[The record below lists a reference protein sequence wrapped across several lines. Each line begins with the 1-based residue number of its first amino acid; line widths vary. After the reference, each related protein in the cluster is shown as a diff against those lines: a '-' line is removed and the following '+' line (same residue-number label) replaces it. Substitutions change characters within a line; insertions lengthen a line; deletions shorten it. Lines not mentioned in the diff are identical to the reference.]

1 MKHFTLH
8 HLWRLAAV
16 LLAILIYPAQV
27 ARGAVE
33 IDGIQYNLT
42 ASTSRARIAE
52 AESLESDI
60 FDGNLTV
67 SGDVSIPETITYGS
81 KEYTVT
87 NIGKGAFNNNT
98 SITTLTIPSTIEYIG
113 PAAFGNCTGVTD
125 VYCFISDPLHLTWDL
140 SNAEY
145 YPPFK
150 ADGSTRFHV
159 PSSLLNTYENKF
171 GTSYVTFVGDLDGE
185 SAAGLVSTHH
195 HWELATTNETNKLG
209 TMRTSESNDWN
220 VFIKDPNAGVN
231 TASMHS
237 NTTGNLETMLDINP
251 SGSNKIEVT
260 LNNMNMFQV
269 SGVVSKIIVNAS
281 GGFRTIDAFIGEKN
295 STTDQ
300 YASVTNYSDGYLSDF
315 ELTFDGTTEYTDA
328 IITLAF
334 NEVSSMGIHS
344 ITIVQEG
351 GGGGGASEI
360 TTTFNSQV
368 SSDTNYPGNFYFNS
382 EEDKE
387 WHCYY
392 VDYTSD
398 VPIYYTSLDGTGC
411 IMLGNTSPS
420 TSQSFMFENMFSF
433 SGPVQKIIVNAAG
446 NIEFISATIQERS
459 DGSNQQEPYV
469 FMEETDYAFKD
480 YVITCDGSSY
490 TDAWVRLNF
499 NGKSPAFI
507 RSITIVV
514 GGSSSGSS
522 TIYTFDGCQDI
533 LVNGNYKCATFTTT
547 ISKNWSAAV
556 KDTDAEYSYTSYGN
570 SAATVETCIYVKS
583 NSDVC
588 ELYNQTPYSGKIK
601 KIILR
606 LGGGYFDGVSAAIR
620 TEGKSDFDEESH
632 KDVGKYISDFQDV
645 EIPFAGT
652 TEYSD
657 AQLFIYLYGSGS
669 FFIHSITIVAEEGE
683 GGESGPATSGTS
695 GDLTWTVTENGTT
708 MVWESGVGNVEKTA
722 YRLTFSGTGSMENY
736 SMEQNADGNY
746 VSTAPWM
753 AFPTIT
759 EVVIGEGATN
769 VGVYAFAHL
778 DNLFSVSLP
787 NSLKTIGA
795 GAFQNCRFNSI
806 TLPNGL
812 ETIETAAF
820 YWCTGLTSVTI
831 PASVTT
837 IETSAFQGNDLSTL
851 TVASGNPKYDSR
863 NDCNAI
869 IETATNTLI
878 VGTPATV
885 IPSDVT
891 ALAEYAF
898 NNMWYLKKVT
908 IPEGVVSIG
917 ASAFS
922 TCQNLEDIVLPSTV
936 TTIGA
941 WAFYCCNYALTKFT
955 IGSGVTNI
963 GKNVFDRCD
972 KLADVYCYADP
983 ANLTWTNYSA
993 TSTFMANKATKF
1005 HVPANYLQAWQTKFP
1020 DINATYVGD
1029 LEGGDTPTLAYSG
1042 TTGDL
1047 TWEAYL
1053 IGTDK
1058 YRLVISGTGSMA
1070 DYTMHYQTGSTA
1082 PWNEF
1087 MDKITEV
1094 LINSGAH
1101 NVGAH
1106 AFYKCTNLTTVSLP
1120 NTVTTI
1126 SQRAF
1131 AETAITALTLP
1142 SSLKTIDQYIIF
1154 SCPSL
1159 KSLTIPASVT
1169 NIATMAL
1176 QNNHLTSLTVA
1187 SGNTKY
1193 DSRNNCNAI
1202 IETATNTL
1210 IAGTVN
1216 TVFPS
1221 DVTAIGERAFSQVDI
1236 TTMDIP
1242 EGVTSIGEEAFYNC
1256 EALTE
1261 VTIPNT
1267 VTTIG
1272 LSCFASCSKL
1282 LTVTIGTG
1290 VTTIANGLFSSS
1302 QFVDDVYCYANP
1314 ATLTWTGY
1322 DRTDFFKGSFKATK
1336 FHVPANYLQAWQ
1348 TKFPNINAT
1357 YVGDLVN
1364 PAATDYKIL
1373 VFGVNVTSEN
1383 CADIK
1388 APGVTGHINYD
1399 PITNVL
1405 TLQDVTADGTN
1416 QDWTWAVVW
1425 ANGFFSN
1432 HEEFNMTIL
1441 LKGTNVITN
1450 SGEAFGGHNF
1460 TFVGDGASAK
1470 LTVNGRKR
1478 AINAIQEAVI
1488 DGCILDLTS
1497 TERDAIGANK
1507 LSIKNGAYVHL
1518 KSPEGQLLT
1527 EITEK
1532 PIFDAGIEILTASV
1546 NVSRKQNS
1554 DNQWVWCFTLD
1565 ATPDEGSVLNATEVT
1580 IGAPKGATINGIHYS
1595 FDPITLQATVVSDA
1609 TAKYTGDINIPEN
1622 VTFEGNNYT
1631 VTAIDEWA
1639 FDECN
1644 EVTSITLPSTLTFI
1658 GQDAFSYCDNVKEL
1672 VIPASVTVIGSGA
1685 FNGMRGLETLR
1696 VEEGNPVYDSRE
1708 NCNAVVR
1715 TAQNEVYGACKNT
1728 TYPASITAMGRA
1740 ALLNHWELTNLD
1752 LPENITYIGFNSVSN
1767 ATNVT
1772 TVRLRGQIT
1781 DIRYA
1786 NFTGYNNLKDFYIY
1800 ATTPPAIQRNV
1811 FIIDDYAYSTEIDQV
1826 TLHVPAASVDAYA
1839 AANVWK
1845 EFAEIVA
1852 IEDEYADISPI
1863 TEEKIV
1869 EMIKI
1874 STSTLDDAIVD
1885 EVYYNLDSEKG
1896 NGYDEDDDCIVIAE
1910 TTDMSQI
1917 EDKKPG
1923 SEEVK
1928 EEFKGIILKVEAGK
1942 GVLSIDVKTVGSNK
1956 LAVQFGNCPPELR
1969 QSNEKQTIQIGYNVT
1984 RATYIYI
1991 YAVSGAAGVKGQFLA
2006 PTVENGVK
2014 IYGFS
2019 IDPTIDEIPENIP
2032 VVDEEQI
2039 ATDIAE
2045 IEAAREG
2052 FAIYDTAGR
2061 RIGKA
2066 VRKQGIYV
2074 TNKRK
2079 VAVK

>member
-60 FDGNLTV
+60 YDGNLTI
-67 SGDVSIPETITYGS
+67 SGDVSIPEKITYGS

-125 VYCFISDPLHLTWDL
+125 VYCYISDPVALTWDL

-159 PSSLLNTYENKF
+159 PSSLIKTYENRF

-185 SAAGLVSTHH
+185 SAQGLISTFH
-195 HWELATTNETNKLG
+195 HWTLDLTNETYKIG
-209 TMRTSESNDWN
+209 TMHTTESNDWT
-220 VFIKDPNAGVN
+220 VYIKDPSASAN

-237 NTTGNLETMLDINP
+237 NTTENLEKMLNINP
-251 SGSNKIEVT
+251 SGSNKIEVS

-300 YASVTNYSDGYLSDF
+300 HASVTNYSDGYLSDF

-351 GGGGGASEI
+351 GGSGGASEI
-360 TTTFNSQV
+360 TTTFNSQI
-368 SSDTNYPGNFYFNS
+368 SSDTNYPGNFFFNS

-387 WHCYY
+387 WHCCYTN
-392 VDYTSD
+392 YTSD

-446 NIEFISATIQERS
+446 KIESISATIQERS
-459 DGSNQQEPYV
+459 DGSNLQEPSV

-490 TDAWVRLNF
+490 TDGWVMLYF
-499 NGKSPAFI
+499 SGKSPAFI

-547 ISKNWSAAV
+547 IDKNWSAAV
-556 KDTDAEYSYTSYGN
+556 KDTDAKYSYTSYGN
-570 SAATVETCIYVKS
+570 SEATVETCIYVQS

-588 ELYNQTPYSGKIK
+588 ELNNLFAYSGKIK

-606 LGGGYFDGVSAAIR
+606 LGGGYFDGVSASIR
-620 TEGKSDFDEESH
+620 TEGKSDIDEENNT
-632 KDVGKYISDFQDV
+632 DIAKYISDFQDV

-652 TEYSD
+652 TEYSN
-657 AQLFIYLYGSGS
+657 AQIQVNIYGSGS

-708 MVWESGVGNVEKTA
+708 TVWESGVGDVEKTA

-736 SMEQNADGNY
+736 SMEQNADGDY

-837 IETSAFQGNDLSTL
+837 IGTSAFQGNDLSTL
-851 TVASGNPKYDSR
+851 TVAAGNPKYDSR

-878 VGTPATV
+878 VGTPTTV

-891 ALAEYAF
+891 ALADYAF

-1005 HVPANYLQAWQTKFP
+1005 HVPAGYLEAWQTLFP

-1029 LEGGDTPTLAYSG
+1029 LEGGQTPA
-1042 TTGDL
+1042 
-1047 TWEAYL
+1047 
-1053 IGTDK
+1053 
-1058 YRLVISGTGSMA
+1058 V
-1070 DYTMHYQTGSTA
+1070 
-1082 PWNEF
+1082 
-1087 MDKITEV
+1087 
-1094 LINSGAH
+1094 
-1101 NVGAH
+1101 
-1106 AFYKCTNLTTVSLP
+1106 
-1120 NTVTTI
+1120 
-1126 SQRAF
+1126 
-1131 AETAITALTLP
+1131 
-1142 SSLKTIDQYIIF
+1142 
-1154 SCPSL
+1154 
-1159 KSLTIPASVT
+1159 
-1169 NIATMAL
+1169 
-1176 QNNHLTSLTVA
+1176 
-1187 SGNTKY
+1187 
-1193 DSRNNCNAI
+1193 
-1202 IETATNTL
+1202 
-1210 IAGTVN
+1210 
-1216 TVFPS
+1216 
-1221 DVTAIGERAFSQVDI
+1221 
-1236 TTMDIP
+1236 
-1242 EGVTSIGEEAFYNC
+1242 
-1256 EALTE
+1256 
-1261 VTIPNT
+1261 
-1267 VTTIG
+1267 
-1272 LSCFASCSKL
+1272 
-1282 LTVTIGTG
+1282 
-1290 VTTIANGLFSSS
+1290 
-1302 QFVDDVYCYANP
+1302 
-1314 ATLTWTGY
+1314 
-1322 DRTDFFKGSFKATK
+1322 
-1336 FHVPANYLQAWQ
+1336 
-1348 TKFPNINAT
+1348 
-1357 YVGDLVN
+1357 
-1364 PAATDYKIL
+1364 TDYKFL
-1373 VFGVNVTSEN
+1373 VCGVPVTSEN
-1383 CADIK
+1383 CAEIT
-1388 APGVTGHINYD
+1388 APGVTGHISYD
-1399 PITNVL
+1399 PATNVL
-1405 TLQDVTADGTN
+1405 TLQDVTANGEN
-1416 QDWTWAVVW
+1416 QNWTWALI
-1425 ANGFFSN
+1425 AND
-1432 HEEFNMTIL
+1432 NMLAQGNNLNITVL
-1441 LKGTNVITN
+1441 LKGTNAIIN
-1450 SGEAFGGHNF
+1450 SGEAISGGNL
-1460 TFVGDGASAK
+1460 TFVGDTPDAS
-1470 LTVNGRKR
+1470 LTVNGRKA
-1478 AINAIQEAVI
+1478 AINGFQNVVV
-1488 DGCILDLTS
+1488 DGCILDLVS
-1497 TERDAIGANK
+1497 SERPAIVAGK
-1507 LSIKNGAYVHL
+1507 LNIKNGAYVHL
-1518 KSPEGQLLT
+1518 KGVENQLLT
-1527 EITEK
+1527 EITEE
-1532 PIFDAGIEILTASV
+1532 PVLGEGIEFITPSV
-1546 NVSRKQNS
+1546 NFSRKQNS
-1554 DNQWVWCFTLD
+1554 SSQWVWACTLD
-1565 ATPDEGSVLNATEVT
+1565 ATPDDGPVLNATEVT

-1672 VIPASVTVIGSGA
+1672 IIPASVTVIGSGA

-1708 NCNAVVR
+1708 NCNAVIR

-1728 TYPASITAMGRA
+1728 TYPASVTAMGRA
-1740 ALLNHWELTNLD
+1740 ALLNHFELTSID
-1752 LPENITYIGFNSVSN
+1752 LPENITYIGFNSMSGAMN
-1767 ATNVT
+1767 AT
-1772 TVRLRGQIT
+1772 TVRLRGQISH
-1781 DIRYA
+1781 IGPF
-1786 NFTGYNNLKDFYIY
+1786 NFTYYTKLKDFYIY
-1800 ATTPPAIQRNV
+1800 STQVPAVQSNV
-1811 FIIDDYAYSTEIDQV
+1811 FFDEYDLKTDLSQA
-1826 TLHVPAASVDAYA
+1826 TLHVPAASVEDYKNAD
-1839 AANVWK
+1839 VWK
-1845 EFAEIVA
+1845 DFGEIVA
-1852 IEDEYADISPI
+1852 IQDDIADISPI

-1896 NGYDEDDDCIVIAE
+1896 NGYNEDDDCIVIAE

-1917 EDKKPG
+1917 EDKTPG

-1928 EEFKGIILKVEAGK
+1928 EEFKGIILKVDRGK
-1942 GVLSIDVKTVGSNK
+1942 GVLSIDVKTVGDNK
-1956 LAVQFGNCPPELR
+1956 LAVQFGSNPPELK
-1969 QSNEKQTIQIGYNVT
+1969 QSNEKQTIQFGYNVK

-2006 PTVENGVK
+2006 PTVENGVN

-2039 ATDIAE
+2039 ATSIVKFKAGRD
-2045 IEAAREG
+2045 G
-2052 FAIYDTAGR
+2052 SGVYDTSGR

-2066 VRKQGIYV
+2066 KSRYRGVYITNGQKVVVR
-2074 TNKRK
+2074 
-2079 VAVK
+2079 